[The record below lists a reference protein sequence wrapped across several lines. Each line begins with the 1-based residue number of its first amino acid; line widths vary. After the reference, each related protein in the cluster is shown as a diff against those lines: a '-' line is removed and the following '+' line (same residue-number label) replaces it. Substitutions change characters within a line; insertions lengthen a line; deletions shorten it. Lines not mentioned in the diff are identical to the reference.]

1 MHFKMNKYD
10 RYETVIGLE
19 VHAQLLTKS
28 KLFCS
33 DSAANTTE
41 ANTNISA
48 ITLAHPGTL
57 PKMNREAVSMAVK
70 IGLACKS
77 TIVKENYFA
86 RKNYFYP
93 DLPKGYQVSQHTTPI
108 CLGGFITIQT
118 TEGDKNI
125 RLNRIHLEEDAGKSI
140 HDADP
145 LFSAI
150 DYNRAGVPL
159 IEIVT
164 EPDIR
169 SGEEAF
175 AYVTEIRKLVRYLQI
190 CDGNMEEG
198 SLRCD
203 ANISVRRKGDDK
215 LGTRVEIK
223 NLNSIRNI
231 KRAIEQEAKNLVDIL
246 ENNGVIVQ
254 QTKSFDAA
262 SGTTSSIRDKE
273 EADDY
278 RYFPDPDLTPFILKD
293 EFIEEIRR
301 QIPALQKERIQKYTT
316 QYQLPQYDAEVLTD
330 DRESADYFERLIS
343 FTKNYKAASNWLL
356 GPVKSWINENNA
368 SIKDLPVSPEK
379 LSSLIALI
387 DEGKV
392 NFTIA
397 SQKIFPV
404 MLKEPMLEPTAIANR
419 GNLLQQSDASEIENW
434 VSQVLNSLPEK
445 VDEFKRGKKGLMGL
459 FVGEVMKLSKG
470 KADPQMTNW
479 LLNEKLNSNK

>member
-1 MHFKMNKYD
+1 MSYYD
-10 RYETVIGLE
+10 LYETVVGLE

-28 KLFCS
+28 KLFCG
-33 DSAANTTE
+33 DSATLETE
-41 ANTNISA
+41 ANKNVSP

-57 PKMNREAVSMAVK
+57 PKMNKKAIEMAVK
-70 IGLACKS
+70 MGIACNC

-93 DLPKGYQVSQHTTPI
+93 DLPKGYQISQHTTPI
-108 CLGGFITIQT
+108 CLEGFVTIKT
-118 TEGDKNI
+118 PDGEKNI

-145 LFSAI
+145 DFSAI

-203 ANISVRRKGDDK
+203 ANISVRKKGETK

-231 KRAIEQEAKNLVDIL
+231 KRAIEQESRSLIDIL
-246 ENNGVIVQ
+246 ERGTVIIQ
-254 QTKSFDAA
+254 QTKSFDAVT
-262 SGTTSSIRDKE
+262 GLTSPIRDKE

-278 RYFPDPDLTPFILKD
+278 RYFPDPDLTPFVLQD
-293 EFIEEIRR
+293 DFINEIRS
-301 QIPALQKERIQKYTT
+301 QVPALQKQRIQQYTSN
-316 QYQLPQYDAEVLTD
+316 YQLSLYDAEVLTD
-330 DRESADYFERLIS
+330 DREMADYFEQLTR
-343 FTKNYKAASNWLL
+343 FTQNYKAASNWLQ
-356 GPVKSWINENNA
+356 GPVKSWINENNKH
-368 SIKDLPVSPEK
+368 ITELPVTPQK
-379 LSSLIALI
+379 LGSLIALI
-387 DEGKV
+387 DEGKI

-404 MLKEPMLEPTAIANR
+404 MLKNPQWEPSEIAIR
-419 GNLLQQSDASEIENW
+419 ENLLQQTDSSTIEKW
-434 VSQVLNSLPEK
+434 VDDVLNGLPEK
-445 VDEFKRGKKGLMGL
+445 VNEFKKGKKGLMGL

-470 KADPQMTNW
+470 KADPQLTNQV
-479 LLNEKLNSNK
+479 LNKKLNTNK

>member
-1 MHFKMNKYD
+1 MSHYD
-10 RYETVIGLE
+10 QYETVIGLE

-28 KLFCS
+28 KLFCG
-33 DSAANTTE
+33 DSASINA
-41 ANTNISA
+41 APNTNVSP

-57 PKMNREAVSMAVK
+57 PKMNKEAIAMAVK
-70 IGLACKS
+70 MGLACNC

-108 CLGGFITIQT
+108 CLGGHVIIKISG
-118 TEGDKNI
+118 EEKNI

-203 ANISVRRKGDDK
+203 ANISVRKKGDDK

-246 ENNGVIVQ
+246 ENKGVIMQ

-262 SGTTSSIRDKE
+262 TGTTSPIRDKE

-293 EFIEEIRR
+293 DFIEEIRR
-301 QIPALQKERIQKYTT
+301 QIPALQKERIQKYTM
-316 QYQLPQYDAEVLTD
+316 QYQLTQYDAEVITEE
-330 DRESADYFERLIS
+330 RELADYFEQLIS
-343 FTKNYKAASNWLL
+343 FTQNYKAAANWIL
-356 GPVKSWINENNA
+356 GPVKTWINEHNS
-368 SIKDLPVSPEK
+368 SIIELPVLPK
-379 LSSLIALI
+379 NMGLLIALI
-387 DEGKV
+387 DEGKI

-397 SQKIFPV
+397 SQKIFPL
-404 MLKEPMLEPTAIANR
+404 MLKEPGLDPADIAYR
-419 GNLLQQSDASEIENW
+419 ENLLQQSDATEIENW
-434 VSQVLNSLPEK
+434 VSQVLNRLPQK
-445 VDEFKRGKKGLMGL
+445 VDEFKKGKKGLMGL

-470 KADPQMTNW
+470 KADPQMTNQ
-479 LLNEKLNSNK
+479 LLNEKLNTNK